1 MRKKSSSKCVLAVY
15 LGQADT
21 PKLFKVGV
29 SAGCQA
35 TWTLKYETDNFLPM
49 QFSGTHSLLSPFKK
63 FTSVK

>member
-1 MRKKSSSKCVLAVY
+1 MRKKSSSKCVPVVY
-15 LGQADT
+15 LGQAGT
-21 PKLFKVGV
+21 LKLFSIRE

-35 TWTLKYETDNFLPM
+35 TWTLKCETGNFLLM